1 MADPE
6 LAKREIDRPRRSAVP
21 VDRVLQPV
29 CVQVARPGDVPL
41 GVFLWHPKVHVEE
54 QELPVRWSRLRVLP
68 VERLAEPFDMDEPV
82 VLRQALDRSI
92 CDARPGQES
101 AVENPNVEDPQPLQS
116 GSDRGGFETGA
127 VDDHRSLGHDLLGHE
142 ESVDLGFVN
151 AVQPAAREGH
161 GARNVPSAR
170 LIVKPPAVVC
180 RQRSDIDDG
189 EGGVLEPRV
198 KLVG

>member
-1 MADPE
+1 MCSRQVRTLTSAAPSWSARIAFAFSVAAVQHDRGVMADPE

-101 AVENPNVEDPQPLQS
+101 AVENPNVED
-116 GSDRGGFETGA
+116 
-127 VDDHRSLGHDLLGHE
+127 
-142 ESVDLGFVN
+142 
-151 AVQPAAREGH
+151 
-161 GARNVPSAR
+161 
-170 LIVKPPAVVC
+170 
-180 RQRSDIDDG
+180 
-189 EGGVLEPRV
+189 
-198 KLVG
+198 